1 MWSQLVSDNI
11 LNMLAKKRYNIL
23 NMTIFNIIDSTTT
36 VLLELT
42 PCTGLNKLILILIYI
57 VYTHTLH
64 KPSGTR
70 RVKHVE

>member
-11 LNMLAKKRYNIL
+11 LNM
-23 NMTIFNIIDSTTT
+23 TIFNIIDSATT

-42 PCTGLNKLILILIYI
+42 PCTGLNKLILILILIYI
-57 VYTHTLH
+57 VHSTHTLH